1 MNAIRPSHRF
11 VLGVVAMLLVSG
23 LTGGGAP
30 LLAAAESPPNPAARF
45 TGAVLINGVPPPAGT
60 TIEAKIGV
68 TTCGVGTVFMNGSEA
83 RYKLDSPALD
93 PGATP
98 NCGTDGAPVTFYVNG
113 LKADQTG
120 SWRNYDLNQ
129 LDLTVTAAET
139 PVASPAATPT
149 PVAPALGNTTLDGG
163 SSASWL
169 AALAGLAAMAASA
182 GLVAVIRRAR

>member
-1 MNAIRPSHRF
+1 MMNVITAIRRF
-11 VLGVVAMLLVSG
+11 GLDAAAVALLVVGLSG
-23 LTGGGAP
+23 AIT
-30 LLAAAESPPNPAARF
+30 AAAESPPNPAARF

-182 GLVAVIRRAR
+182 GVLAVLRRAR